1 MQVALLLVGVV
12 SGLATVVFIVS
23 GLRRAF
29 VQHKPLGMRA
39 LVLTTV
45 FSLLTA
51 IFTIWQ
57 LVLTAQQVH
66 LAQ

>member
-1 MQVALLLVGVV
+1 MQGALLIVALV
-12 SGLATVVFIVS
+12 SGVATVVFIGR
-23 GLRRAF
+23 GLHRALA
-29 VQHKPLGMRA
+29 QHEPLDRRA
-39 LVLTTV
+39 LVLTSIL
-45 FSLLTA
+45 SLLTA